1 MDAPTFPVRF
11 PKPQTKEVV
20 LIRLPDGSIVART
33 REELEQA
40 KQGTSPQ
47 GGAR

>member
-1 MDAPTFPVRF
+1 MDAAAFPVRF
-11 PKPQTKEVV
+11 PKPQAKEVV
-20 LIRLPDGSIVART
+20 LFRVPDGSIVAGT

-40 KQGTSPQ
+40 KQDKPPQ